1 MSTLSIQLALSSV
14 AQLALACFQFKHYLF
29 LNIHGGDVRLVGWQV
44 GRGVGVVWDG
54 RSPIS
59 YMMLVLR
66 SIIFSKSV
74 LNNTANCLSH
84 SQLIVSKV
92 TLLRVDSNSYS
103 FKHIYIKL
111 ECFNE
116 RLGDYWHLYF
126 DLGL

>member
-1 MSTLSIQLALSSV
+1 M

-59 YMMLVLR
+59 YMMLVLG

-84 SQLIVSKV
+84 SQLIVI
-92 TLLRVDSNSYS
+92 S
-103 FKHIYIKL
+103 FK
-111 ECFNE
+111 
-116 RLGDYWHLYF
+116 GDITPC
-126 DLGL
+126 